1 MVKTCYKMRST
12 IIHGRWKNDP
22 KIDDGMY
29 DTEAIVRTALRRL
42 MDDPKMVKTFVS
54 KHRNEFLEDWVFSRS
69 TEPPLYPAALA

>member
-1 MVKTCYKMRST
+1 MRST

-22 KIDDGMY
+22 KIDEVMY

-42 MDDPKMVKTFVS
+42 MDDPQMVKTFVS

-69 TEPPLYPAALA
+69 TDPPPYPAALS